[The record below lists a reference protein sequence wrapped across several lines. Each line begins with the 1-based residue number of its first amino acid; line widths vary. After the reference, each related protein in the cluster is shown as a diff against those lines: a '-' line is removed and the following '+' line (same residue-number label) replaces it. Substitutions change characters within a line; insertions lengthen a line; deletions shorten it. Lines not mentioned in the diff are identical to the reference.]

1 MMAILITGAAG
12 FIGFHVCQALLK
24 KQKSIIGV
32 DNLNDY
38 YNLNLKKARL
48 NNIKKSYPNTFNFYQ
63 IDISNQPQLKNL
75 IQQYDDIEFVIHLA
89 AQVGVRYS
97 LINPQAYVSSNILGH
112 LNLLEA
118 FKDYKKLR
126 HFVYASSSSVYGN
139 TKKDVFTINDPVNT
153 PLTFYSVSKITN
165 ELTSYAYQYLYNI
178 PSTGLRF
185 FTVYGPWG
193 RPDMAVYNFTKSI
206 FAGQPIKLF
215 NHGKMKR
222 DFTYVDDIVQGIM
235 SILSKPPK
243 HTKQPFHSIYNLG
256 AGQSQPLI
264 RLVRLIEKT
273 SNKKAKIIY
282 EPIQPGEIVKTQADI
297 SETQRQFNYNPKI
310 SLEQGIPLF
319 IKWFC
324 DYHKISI

>member
-1 MMAILITGAAG
+1 
-12 FIGFHVCQALLK
+12 
-24 KQKSIIGV
+24 
-32 DNLNDY
+32 
-38 YNLNLKKARL
+38 
-48 NNIKKSYPNTFNFYQ
+48 
-63 IDISNQPQLKNL
+63 
-75 IQQYDDIEFVIHLA
+75 
-89 AQVGVRYS
+89 
-97 LINPQAYVSSNILGH
+97 
-112 LNLLEA
+112 
-118 FKDYKKLR
+118 
-126 HFVYASSSSVYGN
+126 
-139 TKKDVFTINDPVNT
+139 
-153 PLTFYSVSKITN
+153 
-165 ELTSYAYQYLYNI
+165 
-178 PSTGLRF
+178 
-185 FTVYGPWG
+185 
-193 RPDMAVYNFTKSI
+193 
-206 FAGQPIKLF
+206 
-215 NHGKMKR
+215 MKR